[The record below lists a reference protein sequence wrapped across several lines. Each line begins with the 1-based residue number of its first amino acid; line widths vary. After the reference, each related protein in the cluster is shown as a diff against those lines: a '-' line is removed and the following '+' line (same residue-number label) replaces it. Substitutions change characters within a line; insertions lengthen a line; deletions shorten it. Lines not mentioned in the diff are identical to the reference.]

1 MNHSYTE
8 PTQLEKQYIVAHHM
22 DLSAEL
28 VATVRAED
36 IAFRRM
42 CELSRQIRE
51 IEDQP
56 WWKEMED
63 AR

>member
-1 MNHSYTE
+1 MNTTYTE
-8 PTQLEKQYIVAHHM
+8 PTQLEKQYIVAQHA
-22 DLSAEL
+22 DLRAEL
-28 VATVRAED
+28 AATVMAED